1 MKRQITSLLVVCFLS
16 LWVSPV
22 YADGNTR
29 EPVIGRQILISGGS
43 SMHTYI
49 MPVVLKA
56 FDRSRIL
63 LGYIER
69 LYSTGEP
76 GIIYGNVSPEEIM
89 PGGLELPSLVN
100 IYYIMIDCNKKTYAH
115 YPHGAETNSA
125 IKIFYNGDSFKW
137 GEFSAIDFSSPENK
151 NRDERHYMYANWG
164 VEEMTKLFQDGCDMS

>member
-29 EPVIGRQILISGGS
+29 EPVIGRQILIGGGS
-43 SMHTYI
+43 LGRDYI

-69 LYSTGEP
+69 SYFGSEP

-89 PGGLELPSLVN
+89 PGGLGLPSLAN

-115 YPHGAETNSA
+115 YPHGADTTTA

-137 GEFSAIDFSSPENK
+137 GEFSFIDFSSPENK
-151 NRDERHYMYANWG
+151 NRSKKHHMYASWS